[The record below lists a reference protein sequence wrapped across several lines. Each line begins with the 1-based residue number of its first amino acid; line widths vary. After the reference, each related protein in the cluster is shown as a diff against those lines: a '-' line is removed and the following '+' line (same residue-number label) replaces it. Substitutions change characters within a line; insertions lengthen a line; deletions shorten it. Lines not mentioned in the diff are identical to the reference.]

1 MANHVLKSLL
11 LLLIQP
17 VFISGLIYS
26 FINYRRRVEYTR
38 KTYRVNFVREN
49 FEIKNFLFKGIIPG
63 LVLSLLSVGIGVQ
76 LTIEW
81 FILYQL
87 ITIVL
92 LLIGGSRLI
101 HPIFT
106 FSLTSIGY
114 KALSLFSFNMPLSS
128 FKQLYQWND
137 FTYNPVINH
146 NQLTTNTIFIAS
158 LILLL
163 SIYLLIDREES
174 RLYPVLKTSKRG
186 KSVAKYQRK
195 SLWLLPLMVIV
206 PGEAISK
213 FAAWWPLLEINGE
226 SYALLFMPILIGF
239 HFTISTQLIHEATAL
254 IKKDF
259 RYVGLIGLAT
269 FIVAYFIP
277 AFSIWGVG
285 LLFLLSFGVLIR
297 HRRREKQWAFRYGP
311 TNEGLRVIA
320 IRSESPA
327 DRMSLSVG
335 DTILEMNDT
344 QMNSIEDYN
353 RVVAYN
359 RSYIKMRVLRVDNE
373 IVMVQTPLYDDDF
386 NSLGLLIL
394 DN

>member
-1 MANHVLKSLL
+1 M
-11 LLLIQP
+11 
-17 VFISGLIYS
+17 
-26 FINYRRRVEYTR
+26 EYTR

-114 KALSLFSFNMPLSS
+114 KVLSLLSFNIPLLP

-146 NQLTTNTIFIAS
+146 NQLITNTLFIAS

-174 RLYPVLKTSKRG
+174 RLYPVLRTSKRG

-206 PGEAISK
+206 PGEAFSK
-213 FAAWWPLLEINGE
+213 IASWWPLLEINGE
-226 SYALLFMPILIGF
+226 SYALLFMPILVGF

-269 FIVAYFIP
+269 FIIAYFIP

-285 LLFLLSFGVLIR
+285 LLFLFSFGVLIR

>member
-114 KALSLFSFNMPLSS
+114 KVLSLLRFNIPLLP

-146 NQLTTNTIFIAS
+146 NQLITNTLFIAS

-174 RLYPVLKTSKRG
+174 RLYPVLRTSKRG
-186 KSVAKYQRK
+186 KSVAKYPRK
-195 SLWLLPLMVIV
+195 SLWFLPLMVIV
-206 PGEAISK
+206 PGGAFCKI
-213 FAAWWPLLEINGE
+213 AAWWPLLEINGE
-226 SYALLFMPILIGF
+226 SYALLFMPILVGF

-259 RYVGLIGLAT
+259 RYVGFTGLAT
-269 FIVAYFIP
+269 FIIAYFIP

-285 LLFLLSFGVLIR
+285 LLFLFSFGVLIR

-335 DTILEMNDT
+335 ETILEMNDT

>member
-1 MANHVLKSLL
+1 MAKHILKSLL

-26 FINYRRRVEYTR
+26 FINYHRRVEYTR
-38 KTYRVNFVREN
+38 KTYRVNFIREN
-49 FEIKNFLFKGIIPG
+49 YEIKNFLFKGIIPG

-81 FILYQL
+81 FILYQV
-87 ITIVL
+87 ITIGL
-92 LLIGGSRLI
+92 LLVGGSRLI

-114 KALSLFSFNMPLSS
+114 KALSLFNFNRPLSS

-213 FAAWWPLLEINGE
+213 FAEWWPLLEINGE
-226 SYALLFMPILIGF
+226 SYALLFMPILVGF

-259 RYVGLIGLAT
+259 HYVGLIGLAT
-269 FIVAYFIP
+269 FIIAYFIP

-297 HRRREKQWAFRYGP
+297 HRRREKQWAFRFGP

-320 IRSESPA
+320 VRSESPA

-344 QMNSIEDYN
+344 EMNSVEDYN

-386 NSLGLLIL
+386 NNLGLLIL

>member
-17 VFISGLIYS
+17 VFVSGLIYS

-114 KALSLFSFNMPLSS
+114 KVLSLLSFNIPLLP
-128 FKQLYQWND
+128 FKQLYQLND
-137 FTYNPVINH
+137 FTYNAVINL
-146 NQLTTNTIFIAS
+146 NQLITNTLFIAS

-174 RLYPVLKTSKRG
+174 RLYPVLRTSKRG

-206 PGEAISK
+206 PGGAFSK
-213 FAAWWPLLEINGE
+213 IAAWWPLLEINGE
-226 SYALLFMPILIGF
+226 SYALLFMPILVGF

-259 RYVGLIGLAT
+259 RYVGFTGLAT
-269 FIVAYFIP
+269 FIIAYFIP

-285 LLFLLSFGVLIR
+285 LLFLFSFGVLIR

>member
-114 KALSLFSFNMPLSS
+114 KVLSLLSFNIPLLP
-128 FKQLYQWND
+128 FKQLYQLND
-137 FTYNPVINH
+137 FTYNAVINH
-146 NQLTTNTIFIAS
+146 NQLTTNILFIAS

-174 RLYPVLKTSKRG
+174 RLYPVLRTSKRG

-206 PGEAISK
+206 PGEAFSK
-213 FAAWWPLLEINGE
+213 IASWWPLLEINGE
-226 SYALLFMPILIGF
+226 SYALLFMPILVGF

-269 FIVAYFIP
+269 FIIAYFIP

-285 LLFLLSFGVLIR
+285 LLFLFSFGVLIR

-344 QMNSIEDYN
+344 EMNSIEDYN

>member
-1 MANHVLKSLL
+1 
-11 LLLIQP
+11 
-17 VFISGLIYS
+17 
-26 FINYRRRVEYTR
+26 
-38 KTYRVNFVREN
+38 
-49 FEIKNFLFKGIIPG
+49 
-63 LVLSLLSVGIGVQ
+63 
-76 LTIEW
+76 
-81 FILYQL
+81 
-87 ITIVL
+87 
-92 LLIGGSRLI
+92 
-101 HPIFT
+101 
-106 FSLTSIGY
+106 
-114 KALSLFSFNMPLSS
+114 
-128 FKQLYQWND
+128 
-137 FTYNPVINH
+137 
-146 NQLTTNTIFIAS
+146 
-158 LILLL
+158 
-163 SIYLLIDREES
+163 
-174 RLYPVLKTSKRG
+174 
-186 KSVAKYQRK
+186 
-195 SLWLLPLMVIV
+195 MVIV
-206 PGEAISK
+206 PGEAFSK
-213 FAAWWPLLEINGE
+213 IASWWPLLEINGE
-226 SYALLFMPILIGF
+226 SYALLFMPILVGF

-269 FIVAYFIP
+269 FIIAYFIP

-285 LLFLLSFGVLIR
+285 LLFLFSFGVLIR
-297 HRRREKQWAFRYGP
+297 HRRREKEWAFRYGP

-344 QMNSIEDYN
+344 EMNSIEDYN

>member
-17 VFISGLIYS
+17 VFVSGLIYS

-114 KALSLFSFNMPLSS
+114 KVLSLLSFNIPLLP
-128 FKQLYQWND
+128 FKQLYQLND
-137 FTYNPVINH
+137 FTYNAVINL
-146 NQLTTNTIFIAS
+146 NQLITNTLFIAS

-174 RLYPVLKTSKRG
+174 RLYPVLRTSKRG

-206 PGEAISK
+206 PGEAFSK
-213 FAAWWPLLEINGE
+213 IAAWWPLLEINGE
-226 SYALLFMPILIGF
+226 SYALLFMPILVGF

-269 FIVAYFIP
+269 FIIAYFIP

-285 LLFLLSFGVLIR
+285 LLFLFSFGVLIR

>member
-114 KALSLFSFNMPLSS
+114 KVLSLLSFNIPLLP
-128 FKQLYQWND
+128 FKQLYQLND
-137 FTYNPVINH
+137 FTYNAVINL
-146 NQLTTNTIFIAS
+146 NQLITNTLFIAS

-174 RLYPVLKTSKRG
+174 RLYPVLRTSKRG

-206 PGEAISK
+206 PGEAFSK
-213 FAAWWPLLEINGE
+213 IAAWWPLLEINGE
-226 SYALLFMPILIGF
+226 SYALLFMPILVGF

-269 FIVAYFIP
+269 FIIAYFIP

-285 LLFLLSFGVLIR
+285 LLFLFSFGVLIR
-297 HRRREKQWAFRYGP
+297 HRRREKEWAFRYGP

>member
-1 MANHVLKSLL
+1 MAKHILKSLL

-26 FINYRRRVEYTR
+26 FINYHRRVEYTR
-38 KTYRVNFVREN
+38 KTYRVNFIREN
-49 FEIKNFLFKGIIPG
+49 YEIKNFLFKGIIPG
-63 LVLSLLSVGIGVQ
+63 LVLSLISVGIGVQ

-81 FILYQL
+81 FILYQV
-87 ITIVL
+87 ITIGL

-114 KALSLFSFNMPLSS
+114 KALSLFNFNMPLSS

-158 LILLL
+158 LILLF

-226 SYALLFMPILIGF
+226 SYALLFMPILVGF

-259 RYVGLIGLAT
+259 HYVGLIGLAT
-269 FIVAYFIP
+269 FIIAYFIP

-297 HRRREKQWAFRYGP
+297 HRRREKQWAFRFGP

-320 IRSESPA
+320 VRSESPA

-344 QMNSIEDYN
+344 EMNSVEDYN

-386 NSLGLLIL
+386 NNLGLLIL

>member
-114 KALSLFSFNMPLSS
+114 KVLSLLSFNIPLLP

-174 RLYPVLKTSKRG
+174 RLYPVLRTSKRG

-206 PGEAISK
+206 PGEAFSK
-213 FAAWWPLLEINGE
+213 IAAWWPLLEINGE
-226 SYALLFMPILIGF
+226 SYALLFMPILVGF

-259 RYVGLIGLAT
+259 RYVGLTGLAT
-269 FIVAYFIP
+269 FIIAYFIP

-285 LLFLLSFGVLIR
+285 LLFLFSFGVLIR
-297 HRRREKQWAFRYGP
+297 HRRREKEWAFRYGP